1 MSTLIK
7 TACYD
12 KRVGRSHFFPNPS
25 KIPGYTPVT
34 RSQVRSPIIETS
46 QTLIS
51 CETAMSQDKE
61 EISYS
66 EKTERLRVI
75 GQFIKTV
82 TPMIWTIVI
91 LVVIIPLLGNFLIS
105 QSLTNTGTTA
115 VVVSTPHDFSKVNQD
130 IKNAIQKSHIT
141 AETFASKELD
151 KWESEVIAR
160 VDNSFLDWYFD
171 YFTQKKMEFAVPFSF
186 VKSALLNR
194 FDMTEASRAVSEKLT
209 EDFQREFANRVLVPK
224 NAQLRFQ
231 LITQDTANLYI
242 SEVSKNVKVVQNSY
256 NIPQVQWDKY
266 LNDIA
271 TTISDKGNVSNLSL
285 KVLVGGSGYL
295 IAKPLILGVAAKV
308 GSKVTAKVASK
319 AAAKVATKTG
329 GTVASQLGVSLIDPI
344 VGIGII
350 IWDLWDYNHTVKVE
364 RPILREHIVE
374 YLKDVKKSLLTNPE
388 SGIMAAIYQLE
399 SGLLK
404 SL

>member
-1 MSTLIK
+1 M
-7 TACYD
+7 
-12 KRVGRSHFFPNPS
+12 N
-25 KIPGYTPVT
+25 
-34 RSQVRSPIIETS
+34 
-46 QTLIS
+46 
-51 CETAMSQDKE
+51 QDKKK
-61 EISYS
+61 ITYS
-66 EKTERLRVI
+66 QKTERLKVI
-75 GQFIKTV
+75 AQFIKTV
-82 TPMIWTIVI
+82 TPMIWTVVI
-91 LVVIIPLLGNFLIS
+91 LVVIIPLLGHFLIS
-105 QSLTNTGTTA
+105 QSLTNTATTA
-115 VVVSTPHDFSKVNQD
+115 VVVSPPHDFSKVNQD
-130 IKNAIQKSHIT
+130 IKNAIQTAHTT

-151 KWESEVIAR
+151 KWETEVIAR

-171 YFTQKKMEFAVPFSF
+171 YFNQKKMEFTVPFNF
-186 VKSALLNR
+186 VKSAVLNR
-194 FDMTEASRAVSEKLT
+194 FDMTAASRAVSEKLT
-209 EDFQREFANRVLVPK
+209 EDFQREFANRVLLPK
-224 NAQLRFQ
+224 NAQMRFQ

-242 SEVSKNVKVVQNSY
+242 AEVSKNVKVVQNNY
-256 NIPQVQWDKY
+256 NIPQVQWEKY

-285 KVLVGGSGYL
+285 KLLVGGSGYL
-295 IAKPLILGVAAKV
+295 LAKPLILGVAAKV
-308 GSKVTAKVASK
+308 GSKVTAKAASK

-350 IWDLWDYNHTVKVE
+350 IWDLWDYNHTVTVE

-399 SGLLK
+399 SGILK

>member
-1 MSTLIK
+1 
-7 TACYD
+7 
-12 KRVGRSHFFPNPS
+12 
-25 KIPGYTPVT
+25 
-34 RSQVRSPIIETS
+34 
-46 QTLIS
+46 
-51 CETAMSQDKE
+51 
-61 EISYS
+61 
-66 EKTERLRVI
+66 
-75 GQFIKTV
+75 
-82 TPMIWTIVI
+82 
-91 LVVIIPLLGNFLIS
+91 
-105 QSLTNTGTTA
+105 
-115 VVVSTPHDFSKVNQD
+115 
-130 IKNAIQKSHIT
+130 
-141 AETFASKELD
+141 
-151 KWESEVIAR
+151 
-160 VDNSFLDWYFD
+160 
-171 YFTQKKMEFAVPFSF
+171 MEFTVPFNF
-186 VKSALLNR
+186 VKSAVLNR
-194 FDMTEASRAVSEKLT
+194 FDMTAASRAVSEKLT

-242 SEVSKNVKVVQNSY
+242 AEVSKNVKVVQNNY

-295 IAKPLILGVAAKV
+295 IAKPLILGVATKV

-319 AAAKVATKTG
+319 AAAKMATKTG

-364 RPILREHIVE
+364 RPILRAHIVE

-399 SGLLK
+399 SGILK
-404 SL
+404 SLQS

>member
-1 MSTLIK
+1 MSRDNEK
-7 TACYD
+7 
-12 KRVGRSHFFPNPS
+12 
-25 KIPGYTPVT
+25 
-34 RSQVRSPIIETS
+34 
-46 QTLIS
+46 
-51 CETAMSQDKE
+51 
-61 EISYS
+61 ISYS
-66 EKTERLRVI
+66 EKTERLKVI
-75 GQFIKTV
+75 TQFIKTV
-82 TPMIWTIVI
+82 TPMIWTVVI

-105 QSLTNTGTTA
+105 KSLTNTPTTT
-115 VVVSTPHDFSKVNQD
+115 VVVAPPHDFSKVNQD
-130 IKNAIQKSHIT
+130 IKNAIQTAHTT

-151 KWESEVIAR
+151 KWETEVIAR

-171 YFTQKKMEFAVPFSF
+171 YFNQKKMEFTVPFNF
-186 VKSALLNR
+186 VKSAVFNR
-194 FDMTEASRAVSEKLT
+194 FDMTAASRAVSEKLT
-209 EDFQREFANRVLVPK
+209 EDFQREFANRVLLPK
-224 NAQLRFQ
+224 NAQLKFQ

-242 SEVSKNVKVVQNSY
+242 AEVSKNVKVVQNNY

-271 TTISDKGNVSNLSL
+271 STISDKGNISNLSL

-295 IAKPLILGVAAKV
+295 LAKPLILGVATKV

-329 GTVASQLGVSLIDPI
+329 GTVASQLGVGLIDPI

-350 IWDLWDYNHTVKVE
+350 IWDLWDYNHTVTVE

-399 SGLLK
+399 SGILK
-404 SL
+404 SLS

>member
-1 MSTLIK
+1 
-7 TACYD
+7 
-12 KRVGRSHFFPNPS
+12 
-25 KIPGYTPVT
+25 
-34 RSQVRSPIIETS
+34 
-46 QTLIS
+46 
-51 CETAMSQDKE
+51 MSQDNEKTT
-61 EISYS
+61 YS

-105 QSLTNTGTTA
+105 QSLTNTATTT
-115 VVVSTPHDFSKVNQD
+115 VVVSPPHDFSKVNQD
-130 IKNAIQKSHIT
+130 VKNAIQQSHIT

-151 KWESEVIAR
+151 KWETEVIAR

-171 YFTQKKMEFAVPFSF
+171 YFNQKKMEFTVPFNF
-186 VKSALLNR
+186 LKSAVLNR
-194 FDMTEASRAVSEKLT
+194 FDMNAASQAVSEKLT
-209 EDFQREFANRVLVPK
+209 EDFQREFANRVLLPK
-224 NAQLRFQ
+224 NAQMRFQ

-242 SEVSKNVKVVQNSY
+242 AEVSKNVKVVQNNY

-295 IAKPLILGVAAKV
+295 VAKPLILGMATKI
-308 GSKVTAKVASK
+308 GSKVTAKVATK
-319 AAAKVATKTG
+319 AAAKMATKTG
-329 GTVASQLGVSLIDPI
+329 GSVASQLGVGLIDPI
-344 VGIGII
+344 VGVGII
-350 IWDLWDYNHTVKVE
+350 MWDLWDYNRTVKVE
-364 RPILREHIVE
+364 RPILREHLVS

-388 SGIMAAIYQLE
+388 TGIMAAIYQLE
-399 SGLLK
+399 SGILN
-404 SL
+404 SLS

>member
-1 MSTLIK
+1 
-7 TACYD
+7 
-12 KRVGRSHFFPNPS
+12 
-25 KIPGYTPVT
+25 
-34 RSQVRSPIIETS
+34 
-46 QTLIS
+46 
-51 CETAMSQDKE
+51 MSQDKQK
-61 EISYS
+61 ISYS
-66 EKTERLRVI
+66 EKTERLKVI
-75 GQFIKTV
+75 TQFIKTV

-105 QSLTNTGTTA
+105 QSLTNTATTA
-115 VVVSTPHDFSKVNQD
+115 VVVSPPHDFSKVNQD
-130 IKNAIQKSHIT
+130 IKNAIQTANIT
-141 AETFASKELD
+141 SEAFASKELD
-151 KWESEVIAR
+151 KWETEVVAR

-171 YFTQKKMEFAVPFSF
+171 YFNQKKMEFTVPFNF
-186 VKSALLNR
+186 VKSAVLNR
-194 FDMTEASRAVSEKLT
+194 FDMTAASRAVSEKLT
-209 EDFQREFANRVLVPK
+209 EDFQREFANRVLLPK

-242 SEVSKNVKVVQNSY
+242 SEVSKNVKVVQNNY

-319 AAAKVATKTG
+319 AAAKLATKTG
-329 GTVASQLGVSLIDPI
+329 GTVASQLGVGLIDPI

-364 RPILREHIVE
+364 RPILREHLVS
-374 YLKDVKKSLLTNPE
+374 YLNDFKKSLLKNPE
-388 SGIMAAIYQLE
+388 TGIMAAIYQLE
-399 SGLLK
+399 SGILK

>member
-1 MSTLIK
+1 
-7 TACYD
+7 
-12 KRVGRSHFFPNPS
+12 
-25 KIPGYTPVT
+25 
-34 RSQVRSPIIETS
+34 
-46 QTLIS
+46 
-51 CETAMSQDKE
+51 MSQDKE

-105 QSLTNTGTTA
+105 QSLTNTATTA
-115 VVVSTPHDFSKVNQD
+115 VVVSPPHDFSKVNQD
-130 IKNAIQKSHIT
+130 IKNAIQQSHTT
-141 AETFASKELD
+141 AETFASQELD
-151 KWESEVIAR
+151 KWEAEVIAR

-171 YFTQKKMEFAVPFSF
+171 YFNQKKMEFTVPFNF
-186 VKSALLNR
+186 VKSAVLNR
-194 FDMTEASRAVSEKLT
+194 FDMTAASQAVSEKLT

-242 SEVSKNVKVVQNSY
+242 SEVSKNVKVVQNNY

-295 IAKPLILGVAAKV
+295 VAKPLILGVAAKV

-364 RPILREHIVE
+364 RPILRAHIVE

>member
-1 MSTLIK
+1 
-7 TACYD
+7 
-12 KRVGRSHFFPNPS
+12 
-25 KIPGYTPVT
+25 
-34 RSQVRSPIIETS
+34 
-46 QTLIS
+46 
-51 CETAMSQDKE
+51 MSQDKQK
-61 EISYS
+61 ISYS
-66 EKTERLRVI
+66 EKTERLKVI
-75 GQFIKTV
+75 TQFIKTV

-105 QSLTNTGTTA
+105 QSLTNTATTA
-115 VVVSTPHDFSKVNQD
+115 VVVSPPHDFSKVNQD
-130 IKNAIQKSHIT
+130 IKNAIQTANIT
-141 AETFASKELD
+141 SEAFASKELD
-151 KWESEVIAR
+151 KWETEVVAR

-171 YFTQKKMEFAVPFSF
+171 YFNQKKMEFTVPFNF
-186 VKSALLNR
+186 VKSAVLNR
-194 FDMTEASRAVSEKLT
+194 FDMTAASRAVSEKLT
-209 EDFQREFANRVLVPK
+209 EDFQREFANRVLLPK

-242 SEVSKNVKVVQNSY
+242 SEVSKNVKVVQNNY

-319 AAAKVATKTG
+319 AAAKLATKTG
-329 GTVASQLGVSLIDPI
+329 GTVASQLGVGLIDPI

-350 IWDLWDYNHTVKVE
+350 IWDLWDYNHTVKIE

-388 SGIMAAIYQLE
+388 TGIMAAIYQLE
-399 SGLLK
+399 SGLIK

>member
-1 MSTLIK
+1 
-7 TACYD
+7 
-12 KRVGRSHFFPNPS
+12 
-25 KIPGYTPVT
+25 
-34 RSQVRSPIIETS
+34 
-46 QTLIS
+46 
-51 CETAMSQDKE
+51 MSQDNQK
-61 EISYS
+61 ISYS
-66 EKTERLRVI
+66 EKTERLKVI
-75 GQFIKTV
+75 TQFIKTV

-105 QSLTNTGTTA
+105 QSLTNPATTA
-115 VVVSTPHDFSKVNQD
+115 VVVSPPHDFSKVNLD
-130 IKNAIQKSHIT
+130 VKNAIQTAHTT

-151 KWESEVIAR
+151 KWETEVIAR

-171 YFTQKKMEFAVPFSF
+171 YFNQKKMEFTVPFNF
-186 VKSALLNR
+186 VKSAVLNR
-194 FDMTEASRAVSEKLT
+194 FDMTAASRAVSEKLT
-209 EDFQREFANRVLVPK
+209 EDFQREFANRVLLPK

-242 SEVSKNVKVVQNSY
+242 GEVSKNVKVVQNNY

-271 TTISDKGNVSNLSL
+271 STISDKGNVSNLSL

-295 IAKPLILGVAAKV
+295 IAKPLILGVAAKI

-329 GTVASQLGVSLIDPI
+329 GTVASQLGVGLIDPI

-350 IWDLWDYNHTVKVE
+350 IWDLWDYNHTVKIE

-388 SGIMAAIYQLE
+388 TGIMAAIYQLE
-399 SGLLK
+399 SGILK
-404 SL
+404 SLS

>member
-1 MSTLIK
+1 
-7 TACYD
+7 
-12 KRVGRSHFFPNPS
+12 
-25 KIPGYTPVT
+25 
-34 RSQVRSPIIETS
+34 
-46 QTLIS
+46 
-51 CETAMSQDKE
+51 MSQDKQK
-61 EISYS
+61 ISYS
-66 EKTERLRVI
+66 EKTERLKVI
-75 GQFIKTV
+75 TQFIKTV

-105 QSLTNTGTTA
+105 QSLTNTATTA
-115 VVVSTPHDFSKVNQD
+115 VVVSPPHDFSKVNQD
-130 IKNAIQKSHIT
+130 VKNAIQTANIT
-141 AETFASKELD
+141 SEAFASKELD
-151 KWESEVIAR
+151 KWETEVVAR

-171 YFTQKKMEFAVPFSF
+171 YFNQKKMEFTVPFNF
-186 VKSALLNR
+186 VKSAVLNR
-194 FDMTEASRAVSEKLT
+194 FDMTAASRAVSEKLT
-209 EDFQREFANRVLVPK
+209 EDFQREFANRVLLPK

-242 SEVSKNVKVVQNSY
+242 SEVSKNVKVVQNNY

-319 AAAKVATKTG
+319 AAAKLATKTG
-329 GTVASQLGVSLIDPI
+329 GTVASQLGVGLIDPI

-350 IWDLWDYNHTVKVE
+350 IWDLWDYNHTVKIE

-388 SGIMAAIYQLE
+388 TGIMAAIYQLE
-399 SGLLK
+399 SGLIK

>member
-1 MSTLIK
+1 
-7 TACYD
+7 
-12 KRVGRSHFFPNPS
+12 
-25 KIPGYTPVT
+25 
-34 RSQVRSPIIETS
+34 
-46 QTLIS
+46 
-51 CETAMSQDKE
+51 MSQDKE

-105 QSLTNTGTTA
+105 QSLTNTRTTA
-115 VVVSTPHDFSKVNQD
+115 VVVSPPHDFSKVNQD
-130 IKNAIQKSHIT
+130 IKNAIQQSHTT

-151 KWESEVIAR
+151 KWETEVIAR

-171 YFTQKKMEFAVPFSF
+171 YFNQKKMEFTVPFNF
-186 VKSALLNR
+186 VKSAVLNR
-194 FDMTEASRAVSEKLT
+194 FDMTAASRAVSEKLT

-242 SEVSKNVKVVQNSY
+242 SEVSKNVKVVQNNYS
-256 NIPQVQWDKY
+256 IPQVQWDKY

-295 IAKPLILGVAAKV
+295 VAKPLILGVAAKV

-350 IWDLWDYNHTVKVE
+350 IWDLWDYNHTVTVE

>member
-1 MSTLIK
+1 
-7 TACYD
+7 
-12 KRVGRSHFFPNPS
+12 
-25 KIPGYTPVT
+25 
-34 RSQVRSPIIETS
+34 
-46 QTLIS
+46 
-51 CETAMSQDKE
+51 MSQDKE

-115 VVVSTPHDFSKVNQD
+115 VVVAPPHDFSKVNQD
-130 IKNAIQKSHIT
+130 IKNAIQQSHTT
-141 AETFASKELD
+141 AETFASQELD
-151 KWESEVIAR
+151 KWEAEVIAR
-160 VDNSFLDWYFD
+160 LDNSFLDWYFD
-171 YFTQKKMEFAVPFSF
+171 YFNQKKMEFTVPFNF
-186 VKSALLNR
+186 VKSAVLNR
-194 FDMTEASRAVSEKLT
+194 FDMNAASRAVSEKLT

-242 SEVSKNVKVVQNSY
+242 AEVSKNVKVVQNNY

-295 IAKPLILGVAAKV
+295 IAKPLILGVATKV

-319 AAAKVATKTG
+319 AAAKMATKTG

-399 SGLLK
+399 SGILK
-404 SL
+404 SLQS

>member
-1 MSTLIK
+1 
-7 TACYD
+7 
-12 KRVGRSHFFPNPS
+12 
-25 KIPGYTPVT
+25 
-34 RSQVRSPIIETS
+34 
-46 QTLIS
+46 
-51 CETAMSQDKE
+51 MSQDKE

-105 QSLTNTGTTA
+105 KSLTNTGTTA
-115 VVVSTPHDFSKVNQD
+115 VVVSPPHDFSKVNQD
-130 IKNAIQKSHIT
+130 IKNAIQQSHTT
-141 AETFASKELD
+141 AETFASQELD
-151 KWESEVIAR
+151 KWETEVIAR

-171 YFTQKKMEFAVPFSF
+171 YFNQKKMEFTVPFNF
-186 VKSALLNR
+186 VKSAVLNR
-194 FDMTEASRAVSEKLT
+194 FDMTAASRAVSEKLT

-242 SEVSKNVKVVQNSY
+242 AEVSKNVKVVQNNY

-295 IAKPLILGVAAKV
+295 IAKPLILGVATKV

-319 AAAKVATKTG
+319 AAAKMATKTG

-399 SGLLK
+399 SGILK
-404 SL
+404 SLQS

>member
-1 MSTLIK
+1 
-7 TACYD
+7 
-12 KRVGRSHFFPNPS
+12 
-25 KIPGYTPVT
+25 
-34 RSQVRSPIIETS
+34 
-46 QTLIS
+46 
-51 CETAMSQDKE
+51 MSQDKQK
-61 EISYS
+61 ISYS
-66 EKTERLRVI
+66 EKTERLKVI
-75 GQFIKTV
+75 TQFIKTV

-105 QSLTNTGTTA
+105 QSLTNTATTA
-115 VVVSTPHDFSKVNQD
+115 VVVSPPHDFSKVNQD
-130 IKNAIQKSHIT
+130 IKNAIQTANIT
-141 AETFASKELD
+141 SEAFASKELD
-151 KWESEVIAR
+151 KWETEVVAR

-171 YFTQKKMEFAVPFSF
+171 YFNQKKMEFTVPFNF
-186 VKSALLNR
+186 VKSAVLNR
-194 FDMTEASRAVSEKLT
+194 FDMTAASRAVSEKLT
-209 EDFQREFANRVLVPK
+209 EDFQREFANRVLLPK

-242 SEVSKNVKVVQNSY
+242 SEVSKNVKVVQNNY

-295 IAKPLILGVAAKV
+295 VAKPLILGVAAKV

-319 AAAKVATKTG
+319 AAAKLATKTG
-329 GTVASQLGVSLIDPI
+329 GTVASQLGVGLIDPI

-350 IWDLWDYNHTVKVE
+350 IWDLWDYNHTVKIE

-388 SGIMAAIYQLE
+388 TGIMAAIYQLE
-399 SGLLK
+399 SGLIK

>member
-1 MSTLIK
+1 
-7 TACYD
+7 
-12 KRVGRSHFFPNPS
+12 
-25 KIPGYTPVT
+25 
-34 RSQVRSPIIETS
+34 
-46 QTLIS
+46 
-51 CETAMSQDKE
+51 MSQDKE

-66 EKTERLRVI
+66 QKTERLRVI

-115 VVVSTPHDFSKVNQD
+115 VFVSPPHDFSKVNQD
-130 IKNAIQKSHIT
+130 VKNAIQQSHTT

-151 KWESEVIAR
+151 KWEAEVIAR

-171 YFTQKKMEFAVPFSF
+171 YFNQKKMEFTVPFNF

-194 FDMTEASRAVSEKLT
+194 FDMNAASRAVSEKLT

-242 SEVSKNVKVVQNSY
+242 SEVSKNVKVVQNNY

-295 IAKPLILGVAAKV
+295 VAKPLILGVAAKV

-399 SGLLK
+399 SGILK